1 MFRCYSNTS
10 FKEISM
16 SVYLY
21 FSLANHK
28 QMQRRDHTTHAKTN
42 AVANTD
48 PPKPSWNPTAAARA
62 VTVAE

>member
-1 MFRCYSNTS
+1 
-10 FKEISM
+10 M

-28 QMQRRDHTTHAKTN
+28 QMQRGDHTTHAKTN